1 MFTGIIEDLGK
12 IEATKKKAKD
22 VVFVIST
29 NKINVDEL
37 EHGQSVS
44 VNGTCLTVIS
54 VRKGVFEVK
63 ASHETLKRT
72 NLSKIRVGGMV
83 NLERA
88 LKVGDRL
95 GGHIVNGHVDGTG
108 KIVSIEEKGESTEI
122 WVALMPELSRYVVEK
137 GSIAI
142 DGVSL
147 TVNKVDGNKF
157 SVNIIPYTQ
166 DVTIFGNMKTGD
178 LVNIEC
184 DIIGKYVEKFL
195 TDNAGE
201 KDIRELVEKL

>member
-1 MFTGIIEDLGK
+1 MFTGIVEDSGE
-12 IEATKKKAKD
+12 IEAIKKKAKD

-29 NKINVDEL
+29 TKINVDEL
-37 EHGQSVS
+37 DEGESIS

-54 VRKGVFEVK
+54 IRKGAFEVK
-63 ASHETLKRT
+63 ASHETLNRT
-72 NLSKIRVGGMV
+72 NLSKVRVGSRV

-88 LKVGDRL
+88 VKVGDRL

-108 KIVSIEEKGESTEI
+108 RITSIEQKGESKEV
-122 WVALMPELSRYVVEK
+122 WVTLIPELSRYVVEK

-147 TVNKVDGNKF
+147 TVNRVDGDKF

-166 DVTIFGNMKTGD
+166 DATIFGDMRTGD

-184 DIIGKYVEKFL
+184 DIIGKYVENFV
-195 TDNAGE
+195 
-201 KDIRELVEKL
+201 VEKKEKKDLRGLIQKL

>member
-1 MFTGIIEDLGK
+1 MFTGIVEDLGK
-12 IEATKKKAKD
+12 IEAIRKKAKD

-37 EHGQSVS
+37 DHGESIS

-54 VRKGVFEVK
+54 LGKRAFEVE
-63 ASHETLKRT
+63 ASHETLNRT
-72 NLSKIRVGGMV
+72 NLSKVRVGSRV

-88 LKVGDRL
+88 VKVGDRL
-95 GGHIVNGHVDGTG
+95 GGHIVNGHVDGIG
-108 KIVSIEEKGESTEI
+108 KITSIEQKGESKEV
-122 WVALMPELSRYVVEK
+122 WVTLIPGLSRYVVEK

-147 TVNKVDGNKF
+147 TVNRVDGNKF

-166 DVTIFGNMKTGD
+166 EVTIFGEMRTGD

-184 DIIGKYVEKFL
+184 DIIGKYVENFVV
-195 TDNAGE
+195 E
-201 KDIRELVEKL
+201 KKDLRELVRKL

>member
-1 MFTGIIEDLGK
+1 MFTGIVEDLGK
-12 IEATKKKAKD
+12 VEEIKKKAKD

-29 NKINVDEL
+29 NKINPDEL
-37 EHGQSVS
+37 EHGESIS
-44 VNGTCLTVIS
+44 INGTCLTVVS
-54 VRKGVFEVK
+54 LGKGAFEVK

-72 NLSKIRVGGMV
+72 NLSKVRVGSRV

-88 LKVGDRL
+88 VKVGDRL
-95 GGHIVNGHVDGTG
+95 GGHIVNGHVDGIG
-108 KIVSIEEKGESTEI
+108 KITSIEQKGESKEI
-122 WVALMPELSRYVVEK
+122 WVTLIPELSRYVVEK

-147 TVNKVDGNKF
+147 TVNRVDGDKF

-166 DVTIFGNMKTGD
+166 DATIFGDMRTGD

-184 DIIGKYVEKFL
+184 DIIGKYVERFV
-195 TDNAGE
+195 TENAGK
-201 KDIRELVEKL
+201 KDIRELIQKL

>member
-1 MFTGIIEDLGK
+1 MFTGIVEDLGK
-12 IEATKKKAKD
+12 IEAIKKKAKD

-29 NKINVDEL
+29 DKINVDEL
-37 EHGQSVS
+37 DHGESIS

-54 VRKGVFEVK
+54 LSKGTFEVK
-63 ASHETLKRT
+63 ASHETLNRT
-72 NLSKIRVGGMV
+72 NLSKVRVGNRV

-88 LKVGDRL
+88 VKVGDRL
-95 GGHIVNGHVDGTG
+95 GGHIVNGHVDGVG
-108 KIVSIEEKGESTEI
+108 KITSIAQKGESREV
-122 WVALMPELSRYVVEK
+122 WVTLIPELSRYVVEK

-147 TVNKVDGNKF
+147 TVNRVDGNKF

-166 DVTIFGNMKTGD
+166 DATIFGDMRTGD

-184 DIIGKYVEKFL
+184 DIIAKYVENFV
-195 TDNAGE
+195 
-201 KDIRELVEKL
+201 VEKKEKKDLRKLVKKL

>member
-1 MFTGIIEDLGK
+1 MFTGIVEDLGK
-12 IEATKKKAKD
+12 IEGIRKKAKD

-29 NKINVDEL
+29 NKINVDDL
-37 EHGQSVS
+37 NHGESIS

-54 VRKGVFEVK
+54 LSKRAFEVK

-72 NLSKIRVGGMV
+72 NLSRVGVGSRV

-88 LKVGDRL
+88 VKVGDRL
-95 GGHIVNGHVDGTG
+95 GGHIVNGHVDGIG
-108 KIVSIEEKGESTEI
+108 RIISMEKKGESTEI
-122 WVALMPELSRYVVEK
+122 WVTLEPELSRYVVEK
-137 GSIAI
+137 GSIAV

-147 TVNKVDGNKF
+147 TVNRVDGDKF

-166 DVTIFGNMKTGD
+166 EATIFGESKPGD

-184 DIIGKYVEKFL
+184 DIIGKYVEKFM
-195 TDNAGE
+195 TENVAK
-201 KDIRELVEKL
+201 KDIRELVKKL

>member
-1 MFTGIIEDLGK
+1 MFTGIVEDLGK
-12 IEATKKKAKD
+12 IEAIKKKAKD

-29 NKINVDEL
+29 DKINVDEL
-37 EHGQSVS
+37 DHGESIS

-54 VRKGVFEVK
+54 LSKGAFEVK
-63 ASHETLKRT
+63 ASHETLNRT
-72 NLSKIRVGGMV
+72 NLSKVRVGSRV

-88 LKVGDRL
+88 VKVGDRL
-95 GGHIVNGHVDGTG
+95 GGHIVNGHVDGVGRIT
-108 KIVSIEEKGESTEI
+108 SIAQKGESREV
-122 WVALMPELSRYVVEK
+122 WVTLIPELSRYVVEK

-147 TVNKVDGNKF
+147 TVNRVDGDKF

-166 DVTIFGNMKTGD
+166 DATVFGDMRTGD

-184 DIIGKYVEKFL
+184 DIIGKYVENFV
-195 TDNAGE
+195 
-201 KDIRELVEKL
+201 VEKKEKKDLRKLVKKL

>member
-1 MFTGIIEDLGK
+1 MFTGIVEDLGK
-12 IEATKKKAKD
+12 IEAITKKGKD
-22 VVFVIST
+22 VIFVISA

-37 EHGQSVS
+37 EHGESIS

-54 VRKGVFEVK
+54 LGKRAFEVK
-63 ASHETLKRT
+63 ASHETLNRT
-72 NLSKIRVGGMV
+72 NLSRLRVGSRV

-88 LKVGDRL
+88 LRVGDRL
-95 GGHIVNGHVDGTG
+95 GGHIVNGHVDGIG
-108 KIVSIEEKGESTEI
+108 RIISIEKKGESKEI
-122 WVALMPELSRYVVEK
+122 WVTLIPELSRYVVEK

-147 TVNKVDGNKF
+147 TVNRVDGDKF

-166 DVTIFGNMKTGD
+166 DVTIFGDMITGD

-184 DIIGKYVEKFL
+184 DIIGKYVEKFVL
-195 TDNAGE
+195 E
-201 KDIRELVEKL
+201 KKEKKDLRGLVRKL

>member
-1 MFTGIIEDLGK
+1 MFTGIVEDSGE
-12 IEATKKKAKD
+12 IEAIKKKAKD

-29 NKINVDEL
+29 TKINVDEL
-37 EHGQSVS
+37 DEGESIS

-54 VRKGVFEVK
+54 IRKGAFEVK
-63 ASHETLKRT
+63 ASHETLNRT
-72 NLSKIRVGGMV
+72 NLSKVRVGSRV

-88 LKVGDRL
+88 VKVGDRL

-108 KIVSIEEKGESTEI
+108 RITSIEQKGESKEV
-122 WVALMPELSRYVVEK
+122 WVTLIPELSRYVVEK
-137 GSIAI
+137 GSIAV

-147 TVNKVDGNKF
+147 TVNRVDGDKF

-166 DVTIFGNMKTGD
+166 DVTIFGDMKTGD

-184 DIIGKYVEKFL
+184 DIIGKYVESFVV
-195 TDNAGE
+195 E
-201 KDIRELVEKL
+201 KKEKKDLRELVRKL